1 MRHWADVWHGV
12 VIMLLLAAI
21 TLLACLTRSQNS
33 LVYHSCRYLYILPII
48 ATAYFFDRTATRLVA
63 FVCTALFGPALVDLV
78 QRSGLSSASL
88 EMAATLLFYNLFA
101 SLTSGLIEFD
111 RRQHKIVDT
120 VERLGELIGK
130 SLDLG
135 SLLQLVL
142 GQCRQ
147 MCDADGAEILHRQTG
162 DRTLTFWSG
171 QRLKQADPTANDARS
186 SRQHLLDWLM
196 ERSEVTTVRDL
207 ADDPRF
213 DFRPRRLRTPI
224 SLLAV
229 PLLRAQ
235 EPAGVLALWRLGGP
249 PFHQDEA
256 ESLRLLTDKSQ
267 MAIENA
273 WLYTRTDEALATR
286 ASELSI
292 LLDTSN
298 AVSSTLDL
306 DELLQILCQKMIESA
321 KASFCSIY
329 LLDHEGQSLTL
340 RASASAR
347 GTDPAPAIGL
357 SVPIGAAPWHQ
368 RVIVEGEPL
377 VSRRDIAQSQ
387 LTDLD
392 RSLGFPDEA
401 NSALLIPLLVKGRV
415 LGAAALGEMRSWD
428 RSPFEHAKIELCQ
441 AMARQGALA
450 VENMLAFES
459 IARQSHRMQLI
470 IDNVADGVF
479 STDLDRR
486 IVAFNPAAEKI
497 TGYRREDV
505 IGRSCAEVFHATSQ
519 EGRDWCSSNCPL
531 TFLTESSRDASPVRR
546 KEWITRSD
554 GKPILVLHSIA
565 PLIDQSGETAGLVS
579 VIRDISREEELVRLK
594 SEFISLVS
602 HQLRTPLAS
611 ISASSEIL
619 TTRDLD
625 HATRQDVLGIL
636 NRQCLR
642 LTRLTSQVLEA
653 SSLEEGRLKPALEP
667 LSLAPLI
674 RETVAIFQGRYPGY
688 LFTVQAPDRPQ
699 LALGDKASTEVVLD
713 NLLQNAVNYSPDG
726 SRIDVAVMERNDI
739 VVISVADEG
748 VGIPADEVGE
758 VFHRFHRLPNADATH
773 AEGFGLGLYIA
784 RTLVEAQGGTIWAES
799 EAGKGSRFH
808 FSLQRLRD
816 PDEQG
821 TGD

>member
-1 MRHWADVWHGV
+1 MRHWADVWHGAGIV
-12 VIMLLLAAI
+12 LLLAAI
-21 TLLACLTRSQNS
+21 TFLACLTRSQNN
-33 LVYHSCRYLYILPII
+33 LVYYSCRYLYILPII
-48 ATAYFFDRTATRLVA
+48 ATAYFFDRTATRFVA
-63 FVCTALFGPALVDLV
+63 LICTALLAPAFVDLV
-78 QRSGLSSASL
+78 QRSGLSAASL
-88 EMAATLLFYNLFA
+88 ELAAILLFYNLFA
-101 SLTSGLIEFD
+101 TLTSGLIEFD
-111 RRQHKIVDT
+111 RRHHKIVDT

-130 SLDLG
+130 SVDLA

-142 GQCRQ
+142 EQGIQ
-147 MCDADGAEILHRQTG
+147 MSDADGAEIVHRQAG
-162 DRTLTFWSG
+162 DRTLTFWGGKRLTEGNPRASG
-171 QRLKQADPTANDARS
+171 ARS
-186 SRQHLLDWLM
+186 GRQHLLEWLI
-196 ERSEVTTVRDL
+196 ERNEVTLVRDL
-207 ADDPRF
+207 ADDPRLEF
-213 DFRPRRLRTPI
+213 PPRRLRTPI

-229 PLLRAQ
+229 PLLRA
-235 EPAGVLALWRLGGP
+235 EDPAGLLALWRFGGP
-249 PFHQDEA
+249 PFQRDEA
-256 ESLRLLTDKSQ
+256 DSLRLLTDKSQ

-321 KASFCSIY
+321 KATFCKIY
-329 LLDHEGQSLTL
+329 LLDHEGRNLTL
-340 RASASAR
+340 RAAASAR
-347 GTDPAPAIGL
+347 GTRPAPGIGL
-357 SVPIGAAPWHQ
+357 SVAIGAVPWGQ
-368 RVIVEGEPL
+368 RVIVEGTPL
-377 VSRRDIAQSQ
+377 VSRRDGPQSE
-387 LTDLD
+387 LPDVD
-392 RSLGFPDEA
+392 RSLAFPDEA
-401 NSALLIPLLVKGRV
+401 SSTLLIPLVVKGRV

-459 IARQSHRMQLI
+459 IARQSDRMQLI

-505 IGRSCAEVFHATSQ
+505 IGRSCAVVLRATSQ
-519 EGRDWCSSNCPL
+519 DGRDWCSSNCPL
-531 TFLTESSRDASPVRR
+531 TFLAESSHNASPVRR
-546 KEWITRSD
+546 KEWITRCD
-554 GKPILVLHSIA
+554 GKPTLVLHSIA
-565 PLIDQSGETAGLVS
+565 PLIDQSGQISGLVS

-619 TTRDLD
+619 ATRDLD
-625 HATRQDVLGIL
+625 HATTQDVLGIL

-642 LTRLTSQVLEA
+642 LTRLTNQVLEA
-653 SSLEEGRLKPALEP
+653 SGLEEGRLKPTLEP
-667 LSLAPLI
+667 LSLVPLI
-674 RETVAIFQGRYPGY
+674 RETLAIFQARYPGY
-688 LFTVQAPDRPQ
+688 LFTIQSPDRPQ

-713 NLLQNAVNYSPDG
+713 NLLQNAVNYSPEG
-726 SRIDVAVMERNDI
+726 SGIQVSAKEQDDS

-748 VGIPADEVGE
+748 VGIPPEEVGE
-758 VFHRFHRLPNADATH
+758 IFHRFHRLRKTDAGH

-784 RTLVEAQGGTIWAES
+784 RTLVEAQGGRIWVES

-816 PDEQG
+816 PDAQG